1 MGRGVAERL
10 HPRLELRDRLLL
22 QRVRLPLAL
31 GLEEDRKRVRSTDVR
46 SIYAQDNVQKRTY
59 PTAAALITLFSTPPL
74 DDTCGP
80 IFHRFATLGAKSSG
94 MGSGG
99 GFFLRLV
106 RFCVLGEDSSSP
118 SPAASDLTLSRF
130 RFVGRGLSSE
140 SGEREL
146 REEAAAVM
154 TALRAACLVVEAMV
168 VVILELLLRA
178 MTEIRERVDGVC
190 SQRALRRREGVT
202 IRHGELPLT

>member
-1 MGRGVAERL
+1 MGRGVPKRL

-22 QRVRLPLAL
+22 QRVRLPFAL
-31 GLEEDRKRVRSTDVR
+31 GLEEDRECVCPADIC
-46 SIYAQDNVQKRTY
+46 SIYARKSECKRTY

-80 IFHRFATLGAKSSG
+80 IFHPFATLGAKSSG
-94 MGSGG
+94 VGSGG
-99 GFFLRLV
+99 GLLLRLV
-106 RFCVLGEDSSSP
+106 RFCPVGAESSSP
-118 SPAASDLTLSRF
+118 SLATSDLTLSRF

-178 MTEIRERVDGVC
+178 MTEIRESVDGVC

-202 IRHGELPLT
+202 VRHGELPLT